1 MSHKTL
7 LVDAPYLLKRSIH
20 GAKDSYTHAGF
31 MGGVYSFMTTL
42 RKLIKMYGI
51 TKCILFWDGAHS
63 GFYRYKIDRAYKAN
77 RKSKEWHDTTQLT
90 AAQLAAIDP
99 DKEAERIQKVKVQE
113 YAEELYIRQIEV
125 DKIEADDL
133 IAHYVMAHEKDE
145 DMIIYTNDRDYL
157 QLLGYGINIHY
168 DNFDYPVSMG
178 NYFMFFPFHY
188 KNALTVKILLGDDS
202 DNIAGVEGL
211 GMTTLLKH
219 FPEVKAQ
226 EIKVRD
232 ILLKTKQLNE
242 ARGKKPLKVFT
253 SMLSSVERL
262 ITNHKLMNLSEPILT
277 DEALEALEQ
286 LEMPLAEED
295 ENGKKRGSENL
306 IKLMERDGFL
316 SLYSNQGNFVS
327 YVEPFFTVITTEK
340 ATLKKYLNEHKG

>member
-20 GAKDSYTHAGF
+20 GAKDSYTQAGF

-42 RKLIKMYGI
+42 RKLIKQYGI

-90 AAQLAAIDP
+90 EAQLAVIDP
-99 DKEAERIQKVKVQE
+99 EKEAERIQKIKVQE

-133 IAHYVMAHEKDE
+133 IAHYVMNHSKTE

-168 DNFDYPVSMG
+168 DNLDFPVNMG
-178 NYFMFFPFHY
+178 NYFTFLPYHY
-188 KNALTVKILLGDDS
+188 KNALTVKILVGDDS
-202 DNIAGVEGL
+202 DNIDGIEGL
-211 GMTTLLKH
+211 GLTTLLKH
-219 FPEVKAQ
+219 FPELKS
-226 EIKVRD
+226 EELKVRD

-253 SMLSSVERL
+253 SMLNGIERL
-262 ITNHKLMNLSEPILT
+262 KKNYQLMNLSEPILT
-277 DEALEALEQ
+277 EEALEALEQ

-295 ENGKKRGSENL
+295 ADGKKRGSQSL
-306 IKLMERDGFL
+306 LKLMSRDGFL

-327 YVEPFFTVITTEK
+327 YVEPFYTVITTEK
-340 ATLKKYLNEHKG
+340 ATLKKFLEEQD